1 MKAKHKYHV
10 NSPELETVVQKNGF
24 LSARRDAIQ
33 NRAYEMYNLYGTIRR
48 VLFEGKRTERADMLG
63 ELIRQQGGNIG
74 GKADPES
81 PDELQELT
89 KQLAGMEEFSNYQ
102 VALQPPKDDEEDE
115 QDGEETG

>member
-48 VLFEGKRTERADMLG
+48 VFLRESERNV
-63 ELIRQQGGNIG
+63 LICW
-74 GKADPES
+74 ES
-81 PDELQELT
+81 
-89 KQLAGMEEFSNYQ
+89 
-102 VALQPPKDDEEDE
+102 
-115 QDGEETG
+115 